1 MWIVSFLFE
10 TRAMR
15 TKHLPPRPPS
25 ARPGHRL
32 LVSSHLLD
40 RRRAMVGREY
50 PLSVQTSIAEIDVLF
65 FLLAEP
71 DGAAGVRGDPHR
83 VSVLKVPVF
92 RYEVEPASLRVSSG
106 W

>member
-32 LVSSHLLD
+32 LVGSHLLD

-50 PLSVQTSIAEIDVLF
+50 SVSVQTSIAEIDVLF
-65 FLLAEP
+65 FLPQIRTRQQVGAPLAR
-71 DGAAGVRGDPHR
+71 VRMAFGCR
-83 VSVLKVPVF
+83 C
-92 RYEVEPASLRVSSG
+92 EASQIPSEQ
-106 W
+106 